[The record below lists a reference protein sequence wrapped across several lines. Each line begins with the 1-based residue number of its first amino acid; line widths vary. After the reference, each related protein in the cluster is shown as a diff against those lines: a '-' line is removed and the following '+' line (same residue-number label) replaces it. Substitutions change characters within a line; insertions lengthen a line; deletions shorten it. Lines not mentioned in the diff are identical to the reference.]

1 MSDVDRPPNKV
12 IAGYLVGSIV
22 VLIVIVIGVKQLFDL
37 EVRGE
42 FARKVLSRRDPRL
55 TELRI
60 REEARLTQY
69 AWVNQA
75 QGRVRIPVERAMELT
90 LRDWSS
96 RSDQPVPIAG
106 APVAPVPPV
115 PVPVDGVLV
124 PVPVDG
130 VLVPVD
136 GVLPVPAPALVPAPV
151 PAPAPVPVPAPAGT
165 TP

>member
-1 MSDVDRPPNKV
+1 MSNVDRPPNKV
-12 IAGYLVGSIV
+12 IAGYLLGGVV
-22 VLIVIVIGVKQLFDL
+22 VLIITVIGVKQLFDL

-42 FARKVLSRRDPRL
+42 FERKVLSRRDPRL

-106 APVAPVPPV
+106 APVAPVP
-115 PVPVDGVLV
+115 VPVDGVLV
-124 PVPVDG
+124 PVDGVLVPVDG

-136 GVLPVPAPALVPAPV
+136 GVLPVPVPAPIPAPV
-151 PAPAPVPVPAPAGT
+151 PAPVPAPAGT

>member
-124 PVPVDG
+124 PV
-130 VLVPVD
+130 D